1 EKKVMT
7 MENFKNLR
15 VEEEITTLDQKRSEL
30 FREWINLVKRN
41 EREEELNGK
50 TNPKMVQKIKDL
62 LDQQRSIKRKIFS
75 LLLSG
80 DNLELSF

>member
-1 EKKVMT
+1 MT
-7 MENFKNLR
+7 MENFKNPKI
-15 VEEEITTLDQKRSEL
+15 EEEITTLDKKRSEL

-62 LDQQRSIKRKIFS
+62 LDQQRLIKRKIFS